1 MFIDTH
7 CHLNNETLYK
17 IRHEIIKEA
26 SDVNVKLFIVPGYDL
41 NTSKLAIKLAEEFDN
56 VYAAVGF
63 HPTEIKDY
71 SDKEYSW
78 LEEACKHPKV
88 VAVGEIGYD
97 FHWDTTTP
105 EEQEISFKRQI
116 EIAKKIG
123 KPLIIHS
130 RDAMQKTFDTLVE
143 TDAFSIG
150 GVMHSYSGSAE
161 MAKEFVKRGFYL
173 GIGGPLTFLNA
184 KDPKLVVSSIDL
196 KYIITETDSPYLT
209 PHPYRGKMN
218 SPKYIPLIAEK
229 IMELKN
235 INEDTLQ
242 KQVLENVKRLFKIE
256 VENEE
261 N

>member
-1 MFIDTH
+1 MLIDTH
-7 CHLNNETLYK
+7 CHLNNDTLYK
-17 IRHEIIKEA
+17 IRKDIIKEA

-41 NTSKLAIKLAEEFDN
+41 KTSKLAIKLAEEFEN

-63 HPTEIKDY
+63 HPTEIKEY
-71 SDKEYSW
+71 SDKEYEW
-78 LEEACKHPKV
+78 LEDACKHSKV
-88 VAVGEIGYD
+88 VAIGEIGYD

-105 EEQEISFKRQI
+105 EEQEVSFKRQI
-116 EIAKKIG
+116 EIAKRVG

-130 RDAMQKTFDTLVE
+130 RDAMKKTFDTLLE
-143 TDAFSIG
+143 TNAFSIG
-150 GVMHSYSGSAE
+150 GVMHSYSGSVE

-173 GIGGPLTFLNA
+173 GIGGPVTFLNA
-184 KDPKLVVSSIDL
+184 KDPKAVVNEIDL
-196 KYIITETDSPYLT
+196 KHIITETDSPYLT

-229 IMELKN
+229 IMELKQ
-235 INEDTLQ
+235 IDYDTLQ
-242 KQVLENVKRLFKIE
+242 KQVMENVKNLFNIE

>member
-1 MFIDTH
+1 MLIDTH
-7 CHLNNETLYK
+7 CHLNNDTLYK
-17 IRHEIIKEA
+17 IRKDIIKEA

-63 HPTEIKDY
+63 HPTEIKEY
-71 SDKEYSW
+71 SDSEYEW
-78 LEEACKHPKV
+78 LEEASKHSKV
-88 VAVGEIGYD
+88 VAIGEIGYD

-116 EIAKKIG
+116 EIAKRIG

-130 RDAMQKTFDTLVE
+130 RDAMQKTFDTLIE
-143 TDAFSIG
+143 TNAFAIG
-150 GVMHSYSGSAE
+150 GVMHSYSGSTE

-184 KDPKLVVSSIDL
+184 KDPKAVVSEIDL
-196 KYIITETDSPYLT
+196 KHIITETDSPYLT

-229 IMELKN
+229 IIELKQIDYN
-235 INEDTLQ
+235 TLEN
-242 KQVLENVKRLFKIE
+242 QVMENVKNLFNIE
-256 VENEE
+256 VKNEE

>member
-1 MFIDTH
+1 MLIDTH
-7 CHLNNETLYK
+7 CHLNNDTLYK
-17 IRHEIIKEA
+17 IRKDIIKEA

-63 HPTEIKDY
+63 HPTEIKEY
-71 SDKEYSW
+71 SDSEYEW
-78 LEEACKHPKV
+78 LEEASKHSKV
-88 VAVGEIGYD
+88 VAIGEIGYD

-105 EEQEISFKRQI
+105 EEQEVSFKRQI
-116 EIAKKIG
+116 EIAKRIG

-130 RDAMQKTFDTLVE
+130 
-143 TDAFSIG
+143 
-150 GVMHSYSGSAE
+150 GSVE

-184 KDPKLVVSSIDL
+184 KDPKAVVSEIDL
-196 KYIITETDSPYLT
+196 KHIITETDSPYLT

-229 IMELKN
+229 IIELKQIDYN
-235 INEDTLQ
+235 TLED
-242 KQVLENVKRLFKIE
+242 QVMENVKKLFKIE
-256 VENEE
+256 VKNEE